1 VNALK
6 NAPRGRLGGSDV
18 RVQARSG
25 LRRVRHRRR
34 RGDRARRQPRRKA
47 AADEP
52 GRPREP
58 RRGRPRTG
66 CRAGKGRSA
75 RRSPRQKIPAAHLG
89 LPAGAVALRLPVAGS
104 HAQGIASFT
113 PELSARSKT
122 GLALAQCSPNET
134 ICGGSDFPGKASAN
148 ANVFRRTLRAEPS

>member
-1 VNALK
+1 MSVSRLAAGFVAFAIGAAVVTALAA
-6 NAPRGRLGGSDV
+6 NPDERPPPMSPAGPASPAAAGREADTVPGK
-18 RVQARSG
+18 
-25 LRRVRHRRR
+25 
-34 RGDRARRQPRRKA
+34 GDRLAP
-47 AADEP
+47 
-52 GRPREP
+52 
-58 RRGRPRTG
+58 
-66 CRAGKGRSA
+66 
-75 RRSPRQKIPAAHLG
+75 PRQKIAAAHLG